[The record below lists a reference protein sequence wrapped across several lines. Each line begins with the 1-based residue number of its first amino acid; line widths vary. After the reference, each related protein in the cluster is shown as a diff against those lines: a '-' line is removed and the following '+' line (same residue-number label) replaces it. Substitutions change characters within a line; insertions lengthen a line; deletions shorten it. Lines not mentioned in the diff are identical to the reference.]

1 MKKIA
6 VALLLLG
13 VLNHAWAIDP
23 LVFNNPAEEKRF
35 NHLAA
40 ELRCLVCQ
48 NESLADSSAPLAQD
62 LRREVKQLM
71 DSGKSDA
78 EIKAFLTDRYGD
90 FVLYRPPFKSLSA
103 LLWIAPFAVLGFG
116 VMLSLRALRARKS
129 AAAADPDAALLEARL
144 RHEKENEL

>member
-1 MKKIA
+1 MKKLF

-13 VLNHAWAIDP
+13 ALQAWAIDP
-23 LVFNNPAEEKRF
+23 LVFNNAAEEKRF

-71 DSGKSDA
+71 DSGKTDA

-90 FVLYRPPFKSLSA
+90 FVLYRPPFKSLTA
-103 LLWIAPFAVLGFG
+103 LLWIAPFVVLGFG
-116 VMLSLRALRARKS
+116 VMLSLRALRARKT
-129 AAAADPDAALLEARL
+129 AAISDPDAPLLEARL